1 MRQDRIGK
9 AALRLRGKLESHF
22 SVQSALAALAKGAAS
37 AFLPL
42 AVPPFWWTALRGTS
56 NLLYRPH
63 QIGSQM
69 LIEFYLMLPLI
80 GVNQDSIGHS
90 HIIVFFYQEAIGS
103 ELEHVAPMR
112 LYCPAAFDLNWDQA
126 ATLIP
131 DDIIRLTGK
140 S

>member
-9 AALRLRGKLESHF
+9 AALRLRRKLESHF

-56 NLLYRPH
+56 HLLYRPH
-63 QIGSQM
+63 KIGSQM
-69 LIEFYLMLPLI
+69 LIEFYLMLQLV
-80 GVNQDSIGHS
+80 GVNQYSIGHS
-90 HIIVFFYQEAIGS
+90 HIVFLFYQKAVCS

-112 LYCPAAFDLNWDQA
+112 LYCPAAFDLNRDHA
-126 ATLIP
+126 AFTIP
-131 DDIIRLTGK
+131 DDIIRLAG
-140 S
+140 

>member
-1 MRQDRIGK
+1 
-9 AALRLRGKLESHF
+9 
-22 SVQSALAALAKGAAS
+22 
-37 AFLPL
+37 
-42 AVPPFWWTALRGTS
+42 
-56 NLLYRPH
+56 
-63 QIGSQM
+63 M
-69 LIEFYLMLPLI
+69 LIEFYLMLQLI
-80 GVNQDSIGHS
+80 GVNQYSIGHS
-90 HIIVFFYQEAIGS
+90 PLVVLFYQKAVCS